1 MSWYKIR
8 LGGTN
13 EFASLIDP
21 DYKLC
26 CPPGTVEFVEGWS
39 NPDALIY
46 KNKEDAEAA
55 EKLIWKIEGFHTS
68 VEEYG

>member
-39 NPDALIY
+39 NPDALI
-46 KNKEDAEAA
+46 
-55 EKLIWKIEGFHTS
+55 
-68 VEEYG
+68 

>member
-46 KNKEDAEAA
+46 KTKEDAEAA
-55 EKLIWKIEGFHTS
+55 MAKPS
-68 VEEYG
+68 APAAASEEDADV